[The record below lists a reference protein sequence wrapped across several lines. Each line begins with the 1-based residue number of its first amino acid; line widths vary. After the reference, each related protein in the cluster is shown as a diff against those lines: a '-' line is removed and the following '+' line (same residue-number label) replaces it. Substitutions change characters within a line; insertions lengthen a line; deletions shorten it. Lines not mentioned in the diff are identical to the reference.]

1 MEIAVLTGASAGLGK
16 AFFDAYLQIGP
27 KVDEIW
33 LIARRRERLEA
44 LAASTDQKV
53 RVLPLDLVQEES
65 ITALKDLLETEK
77 PAVKALIN
85 NAGFGKMGYVYDLSP
100 AEQGGMVDLNCRAL
114 TQLSALFAPYM
125 QKGGYI
131 LNVCSIASFV
141 PNPRMTVYSS
151 TKAYVMSFSRG
162 LREELKPKGVNVL
175 ALCPGPMSTE
185 FLPIAGIGAGDSKTF
200 DTLPYAGPAKVAKAA
215 LKHAAKGHA
224 VYTPKLLF
232 KVYRILAK
240 IVPHRWL
247 MKVSKV

>member
-1 MEIAVLTGASAGLGK
+1 MEIAVLTRASAGLGK
-16 AFFDAYLQIGP
+16 AFFEAYLQSGT

-33 LIARRRERLEA
+33 LIARRKERLEA
-44 LAASTDQKV
+44 LAATTDQKV
-53 RVLPLDLVQEES
+53 RVLPLDLVNEDS
-65 ITALKDLLETEK
+65 IGTLRNLLETEK
-77 PAVKALIN
+77 PQVKALIN

-100 AEQGGMVDLNCRAL
+100 EEQGAMVDLNCRAL
-114 TQLSALFAPYM
+114 TALSALFTPYM
-125 QKGGYI
+125 QRGGYI
-131 LNVCSIASFV
+131 VNVCSIASFV

-162 LREELKPKGVNVL
+162 LREEMKQKGVNVL

-200 DTLPYAGPAKVAKAA
+200 DTLPYADPAKVAKAA

-232 KVYRILAK
+232 KVYRILAR
-240 IVPHRWL
+240 IIPHRIL